1 MVIAG
6 KQANGQLES
15 KWHICA
21 LTMLAQQGDQGAI
34 VAPNNVFHRWRSDLC
49 NGFLLLNVV
58 EDDGGRRTEDEAGG
72 STVEDL
78 VGLYGRLDR
87 FHDGV

>member
-6 KQANGQLES
+6 KQANGQLGS

-58 EDDGGRRTEDEAGG
+58 EDDGSWRTEDKAGS
-72 STVEDL
+72 STVEDF
-78 VGLYGRLDR
+78 VGLYGGLDR
-87 FHDGV
+87 FHDRV